1 MLTEAL
7 WHEPIEH
14 KILMKKLIQKTILIV
29 SLAAFAVALPG
40 CGGEAEEAVET
51 EEADPANEEGV
62 ENEDGGEG
70 GGE

>member
-1 MLTEAL
+1 
-7 WHEPIEH
+7 
-14 KILMKKLIQKTILIV
+14 MKKLIQKTTLIV

-40 CGGEAEEAVET
+40 CGGGAEEAVET

-62 ENEDGGEG
+62 ENEDGGEC

>member
-1 MLTEAL
+1 
-7 WHEPIEH
+7 
-14 KILMKKLIQKTILIV
+14 MKKLIQKSILIV

-40 CGGEAEEAVET
+40 CGGEAEEADQP

-62 ENEDGGEG
+62 ENEVDGEG

>member
-1 MLTEAL
+1 
-7 WHEPIEH
+7 
-14 KILMKKLIQKTILIV
+14 MKKLIQKTTLIV

-62 ENEDGGEG
+62 ENEGGEEG

>member
-1 MLTEAL
+1 
-7 WHEPIEH
+7 
-14 KILMKKLIQKTILIV
+14 MKKLIQKSILIV

-40 CGGEAEEAVET
+40 CGGEAEEAEQP
-51 EEADPANEEGV
+51 EEADPVNEEGV

>member
-1 MLTEAL
+1 
-7 WHEPIEH
+7 
-14 KILMKKLIQKTILIV
+14 MKKLIQKSILIV

-40 CGGEAEEAVET
+40 CGGEAEETEQP

-62 ENEDGGEG
+62 ENEDGEEG

>member
-7 WHEPIEH
+7 WHEPTKH
-14 KILMKKLIQKTILIV
+14 KKPMKKLIQKTILIM

-40 CGGEAEEAVET
+40 CGGDTEEVDPAP
-51 EEADPANEEGV
+51 EEADPANEDGV
-62 ENEDGGEG
+62 EDEG

>member
-14 KILMKKLIQKTILIV
+14 KILMKKLIQKTILIM

-40 CGGEAEEAVET
+40 CGGDAEEAEVP
-51 EEADPANEEGV
+51 EEANPEDEEGV
-62 ENEDGGEG
+62 EGEDGEDGGDE
-70 GGE
+70 